1 MNATAFSATP
11 AGTALLSIKQRLGPK
26 GVPAIIALA
35 VSLLAFSLAHLI
47 VSVMGGDRLV
57 APLCSVF
64 AAVPLAWL
72 LGELSLKLLE
82 GPDPRL
88 LQAPPVDGLTG
99 LMPRGPFI
107 AALEREWAISRRH
120 GGTLSVAIFDIDHLA
135 RVNMQYGKRCGDEML
150 RRVARGLSRGLRRGD
165 VLARFGGEE
174 FIVLLPRTETL
185 GALDLADRLR
195 MRVAGMNFEWLGH
208 RVPIQLSVGVVELRE
223 DHALLDQL
231 LHEGDLALQ
240 DAKRAGRN
248 CVRAADCVVP
258 APVRRVM
265 GG

>member
-1 MNATAFSATP
+1 MTATAFSDTP
-11 AGTALLSIKQRLGPK
+11 TGSALLTIKQRLGPK

-47 VSVMGGDRLV
+47 VSLIGGDRLV
-57 APLCSVF
+57 APLCSVV

-82 GPDPRL
+82 TPEQRQL
-88 LQAPPVDGLTG
+88 APPLDGLTG
-99 LMPRGPFI
+99 VMPRGPFI
-107 AALEREWAISRRH
+107 SALEREWALSRRH
-120 GGTLSVAIFDIDHLA
+120 DCELSVAIFDIDHLA

-150 RRVARGLSRGLRRGD
+150 RRVARSLSRGLRRGD

-195 MRVAGMNFEWLGH
+195 MRVAGMSFEWLGH
-208 RVPIQLSVGVVELRE
+208 RMPIFLSVGVVTLRE

-240 DAKRAGRN
+240 AAKRAGRN
-248 CVRAADCVVP
+248 CVRAADCAVP
-258 APVRRVM
+258 APASRAMR
-265 GG
+265 G